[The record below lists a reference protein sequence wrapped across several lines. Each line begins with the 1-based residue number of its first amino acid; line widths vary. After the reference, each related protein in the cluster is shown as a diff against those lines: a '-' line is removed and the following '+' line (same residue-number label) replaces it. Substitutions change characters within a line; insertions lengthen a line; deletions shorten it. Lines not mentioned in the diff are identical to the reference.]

1 MTTPREILRIPDK
14 PPQLM
19 RKNRETRE
27 KTVYS
32 DLQNTK
38 RKLFDDI
45 EDLENWV
52 KAPEIDV
59 EEINIKFFNDN
70 GIEVRPE
77 NKDFFIKIYNLLFSK
92 NLTDK
97 HKFLLQGIFND
108 FDKYKNE
115 KTEKLQKEIGLKLLI
130 KLNNMSAQILQE
142 DLENI
147 AEIKKKVISQEQK
160 DNFINGLKKNT
171 VLLTSGD
178 SSIPFINSSDISDS
192 IVINNLTNNYLYNP
206 GFLNRTE
213 ELENKTIQNYINKIT
228 GKTQLELN
236 SGTLIFTNADKKMS
250 NDMYSLRINWD
261 YIPKNEVDAKR
272 ESNLTNIHVS
282 VFFNKAFTV
291 KYSKV
296 IDILKVHVSCNVNDD
311 SLHYG
316 RDFFD
321 YAGVPT
327 SKNEPG
333 KSWATITK
341 GSFTRKREMLT
352 KFPKTIKLLKEIYIE
367 ACDAFDIPEGTHFGK
382 TKFKFTLRN
391 KIKTVNKLKSIIKDI
406 LYLRK

>member
-1 MTTPREILRIPDK
+1 MTPPREILRVPDK
-14 PPQLM
+14 SPLLM

-32 DLQNTK
+32 ELKNTK
-38 RKLFDDI
+38 RKLFDDL

-52 KAPEIDV
+52 KTPEIEA

-77 NKDFFIKIYNLLFSK
+77 NKDFFIKIYNLLKLK
-92 NLTDK
+92 NLTGK
-97 HKFLLQGIFND
+97 NKFLLYGIFND
-108 FDKYKNE
+108 FDKYKSE
-115 KTEKLQKEIGLKLLI
+115 KNEKLQKEIGLNLLI

-147 AEIKKKVISQEQK
+147 AEIKKKIFSQDQK

-178 SSIPFINSSDISDS
+178 SSIPFINSSDISES
-192 IVINNLTNNYLYNP
+192 IVVNNLINNYLYNP
-206 GFLNRTE
+206 GFLNRNE

-261 YIPKNEVDAKR
+261 YIPKNELDAKR

-321 YAGVPT
+321 YAGVIT

-341 GSFTRKREMLT
+341 GPITRKREMLT

-367 ACDAFDIPEGTHFGK
+367 ACDAFDIPASTHFGK
-382 TKFKFTLRN
+382 KKSESEFKFKS
-391 KIKTVNKLKSIIKDI
+391 VNKLKSINKDI
-406 LYLRK
+406 LYLQK

>member
-1 MTTPREILRIPDK
+1 
-14 PPQLM
+14 
-19 RKNRETRE
+19 
-27 KTVYS
+27 
-32 DLQNTK
+32 
-38 RKLFDDI
+38 
-45 EDLENWV
+45 
-52 KAPEIDV
+52 
-59 EEINIKFFNDN
+59 
-70 GIEVRPE
+70 
-77 NKDFFIKIYNLLFSK
+77 
-92 NLTDK
+92 
-97 HKFLLQGIFND
+97 
-108 FDKYKNE
+108 
-115 KTEKLQKEIGLKLLI
+115 
-130 KLNNMSAQILQE
+130 MSAQILQE

-147 AEIKKKVISQEQK
+147 AEIKKKIFSQDQK

-171 VLLTSGD
+171 VLLNSGD
-178 SSIPFINSSDISDS
+178 SSIPFINSSDISES
-192 IVINNLTNNYLYNP
+192 IVVNNLINNYLYNP
-206 GFLNRTE
+206 GFLNRNE

-321 YAGVPT
+321 YAGVIT

-341 GSFTRKREMLT
+341 GPITRKREMLT

-367 ACDAFDIPEGTHFGK
+367 ACDAFDIPAGTHFGK
-382 TKFKFTLRN
+382 KKIKFKF
-391 KIKTVNKLKSIIKDI
+391 KIKSVNKDI
-406 LYLRK
+406 LYLQK